1 MDPKFRAPT
10 GRPTHPNPV
19 IERRLDAAYRR
30 RIASQ
35 MGRASLSR
43 ESEPSP
49 QVIALAFVLVVVASA
64 AVLALVHFN
73 QNCHGNLASCPP
85 IGKAR

>member
-1 MDPKFRAPT
+1 
-10 GRPTHPNPV
+10 
-19 IERRLDAAYRR
+19 
-30 RIASQ
+30 